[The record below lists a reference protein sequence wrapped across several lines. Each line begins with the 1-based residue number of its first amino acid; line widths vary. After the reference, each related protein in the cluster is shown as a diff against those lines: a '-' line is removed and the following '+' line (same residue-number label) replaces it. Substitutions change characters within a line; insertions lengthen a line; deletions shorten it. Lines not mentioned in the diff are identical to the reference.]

1 MIIEIIPC
9 LSDNYSYLIHEKKLN
24 TVSIVDPSEFKTCDE
39 AIKKYKKLDFI
50 LNTHHHADHVGANL
64 ELKKKYNSKILGSDS
79 DKNRIPGI
87 DIFLKE
93 NQKQKIGNLEFEV
106 IFIPG
111 HTKGHIAFF
120 FRKEK
125 IAFTGDT
132 LFSLGCGKIF
142 EGTHEEMFNSLNKI
156 KNLPPD
162 TKIYCGHEYTK
173 TNLNFCLTYDPTN
186 ILLKEKQ
193 VDILKKLNSNQPTIP
208 STLGQEIR
216 TNIFLSCN
224 DFEIKHNLGINNSY
238 EVESIVDDNKNK
250 YSRTIATFEPHEN
263 NLILFP
269 AYMQHHVE
277 QNQTDEDRISISFNL
292 L

>member
-39 AIKKYKKLDFI
+39 VIKKYKKLDFI

-132 LFSLGCGKIF
+132 LFSLGCGRVF

-173 TNLNFCLTYDPTN
+173 TNLNFCLTYDPAN

-208 STLGQEIR
+208 STLGQEIE
-216 TNIFLSCN
+216 TNIFLRCN
-224 DFEIKHNLGINNSY
+224 DPEIKHAIGLKDSSEL
-238 EVESIVDDNKNK
+238 EVFSKLRDLKD
-250 YSRTIATFEPHEN
+250 TF
-263 NLILFP
+263 
-269 AYMQHHVE
+269 
-277 QNQTDEDRISISFNL
+277 
-292 L
+292 

>member
-9 LSDNYSYLIHEKKLN
+9 LSDNYSYVINEKETN
-24 TVSIVDPSEFKTCDE
+24 TISIVDPAEFKACDKV
-39 AIKKYKKLDFI
+39 ISKYKKLDFI

-64 ELKKKYNSKILGSDS
+64 ELKEKYNSKIFGSDS
-79 DKNRIPGI
+79 DKDRIPGI

-132 LFSLGCGKIF
+132 LFSLGCGRVF

-173 TNLNFCLTYDPTN
+173 TNLNFCLTYNPTN
-186 ILLKEKQ
+186 TMLKEKQ

-208 STLGQEIR
+208 STLGQEIE
-216 TNIFLSCN
+216 TNIFLRCN
-224 DFEIKHNLGINNSY
+224 DPEIKHAIGLKDSSEL
-238 EVESIVDDNKNK
+238 EVFSKLRDLKD
-250 YSRTIATFEPHEN
+250 TF
-263 NLILFP
+263 
-269 AYMQHHVE
+269 
-277 QNQTDEDRISISFNL
+277 
-292 L
+292 

>member
-1 MIIEIIPC
+1 MCIRD
-9 LSDNYSYLIHEKKLN
+9 S
-24 TVSIVDPSEFKTCDE
+24 
-39 AIKKYKKLDFI
+39 
-50 LNTHHHADHVGANL
+50 HHADHVGANI
-64 ELKKKYNSKILGSDS
+64 ELKKKYNCKILGSNS
-79 DKNRIPGI
+79 DKDRIPGI

-132 LFSLGCGKIF
+132 LFSLGCGRVF

-156 KNLPPD
+156 KNLPHD

-173 TNLNFCLTYDPTN
+173 TNLNFCLMYDATN
-186 ILLKEKQ
+186 TLLKEKQ

-208 STLGQEIR
+208 STLSQEIE
-216 TNIFLSCN
+216 TNIFLRCN
-224 DFEIKHNLGINNSY
+224 CLLYTSPSPRDRSL
-238 EVESIVDDNKNK
+238 
-250 YSRTIATFEPHEN
+250 SRMPSSA
-263 NLILFP
+263 
-269 AYMQHHVE
+269 
-277 QNQTDEDRISISFNL
+277 
-292 L
+292 